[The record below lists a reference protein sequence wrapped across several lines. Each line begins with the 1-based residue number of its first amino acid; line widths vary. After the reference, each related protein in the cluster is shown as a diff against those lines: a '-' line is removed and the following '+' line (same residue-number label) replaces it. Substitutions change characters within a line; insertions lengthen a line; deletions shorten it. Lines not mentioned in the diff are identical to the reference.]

1 MGEHSFEIKAVA
13 GMILL
18 FLAGCAL
25 LPALLRMA
33 ADQRSDA
40 IGDGHVTTV
49 IFVDESGQRDHYPVV
64 PDQS

>member
-1 MGEHSFEIKAVA
+1 MGEFSFEIKAVA

-33 ADQRSDA
+33 ADQRPD
-40 IGDGHVTTV
+40 IDGHVSTV
-49 IFVDESGQRDHYPVV
+49 IYVDNSGQRDGYPA
-64 PDQS
+64 DLS

>member
-1 MGEHSFEIKAVA
+1 MSEHSFEIRAVA
-13 GMILL
+13 AFIAL

-25 LPALLRMA
+25 LPVLLRMA

-49 IFVDESGQRDHYPVV
+49 VYVGESGQRDHYPAD